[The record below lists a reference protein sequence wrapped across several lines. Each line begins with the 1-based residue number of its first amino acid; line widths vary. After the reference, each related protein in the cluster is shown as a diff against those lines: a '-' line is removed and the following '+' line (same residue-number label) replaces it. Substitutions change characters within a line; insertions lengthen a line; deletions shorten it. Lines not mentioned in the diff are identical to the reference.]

1 MSKLEIYIHEGGA
14 AKLREIDNGARVR
27 DLLGGNADA
36 HAWLQDTDEPLDP
49 ERTLADVGIDDRKHV
64 HISRCRRVEVSVRY
78 GGESKNKAFS
88 PAATINRV
96 FDWATGAQGF
106 NLTPTEKAKHTLS
119 ICGATTQP
127 DRADH
132 VGSYADHDCKACF
145 DLAPKER
152 FEG

>member
-1 MSKLEIYIHEGGA
+1 MSQLEIYIHEAGA
-14 AKLREIDNGARVR
+14 PTLRQIDSGAHVR
-27 DLLGGNADA
+27 DLLGGKADA
-36 HAWLQDTDEPLDP
+36 HAWLQDAEDPLDP
-49 ERTLADVGIDDRKHV
+49 ERTLAEAGIDDRKHV
-64 HISRCRRVEVSVRY
+64 HVSRCRRVDVSVRY
-78 GGESKNKAFS
+78 GGDTRSKEFS

-96 FDWATGAQGF
+96 FDWATGTQGF
-106 NLTPTEKAKHTLS
+106 SLTATEKAKHTLS
-119 ICGATTQP
+119 ICGQNTQP